1 LTLVPTSDAS
11 AARVAGAIVTHLA
24 PRTVLVAGDGAGL
37 ATELRGHGVD
47 VTAVDAAALATP
59 VDGTFDLV
67 TCLDGLASLGPALV
81 PAAVG
86 HLAAAGDALLLS
98 ASPAPDPGAAG
109 DARPPERWSRLL
121 ADHGMLRDFRHD
133 ASYVSPWAALYRRQD
148 LSLGDVVLDY
158 DRAWSEL
165 RAETLALRT
174 AVAEARRELE
184 ARSTA
189 AETEELR
196 KEILRLRDLVVG
208 KEAELATALGR
219 VTEMES
225 MIGRYDQVEQ
235 RLTAVL
241 GSSSWRIGQAVT
253 RPINALRKRAR

>member
-1 LTLVPTSDAS
+1 
-11 AARVAGAIVTHLA
+11 
-24 PRTVLVAGDGAGL
+24 
-37 ATELRGHGVD
+37 
-47 VTAVDAAALATP
+47 
-59 VDGTFDLV
+59 
-67 TCLDGLASLGPALV
+67 
-81 PAAVG
+81 
-86 HLAAAGDALLLS
+86 
-98 ASPAPDPGAAG
+98 
-109 DARPPERWSRLL
+109 
-121 ADHGMLRDFRHD
+121 MLRDFRHD